1 MASFVK
7 IQSAFACFSLLSS
20 GCEARQYRAEK
31 VLTQGEGKCQINNED
46 RPRKAAEEATEI
58 RQGVLVVQPT
68 EACDMY
74 LQCCR
79 FKSGSYSCLS
89 FCVPPFAL
97 VFFSTAYC
105 LMRAKSQ
112 TTF

>member
-7 IQSAFACFSLLSS
+7 IQSACLCFSLLSS

-58 RQGVLVVQPT
+58 RRGVLTVQPT
-68 EACDMY
+68 EAWAMY

-79 FKSGSYSCLS
+79 LKPGSYSCFVILCLS
-89 FCVPPFAL
+89 LCAGI
-97 VFFSTAYC
+97 FFRS
-105 LMRAKSQ
+105 LMRAKR
-112 TTF
+112 